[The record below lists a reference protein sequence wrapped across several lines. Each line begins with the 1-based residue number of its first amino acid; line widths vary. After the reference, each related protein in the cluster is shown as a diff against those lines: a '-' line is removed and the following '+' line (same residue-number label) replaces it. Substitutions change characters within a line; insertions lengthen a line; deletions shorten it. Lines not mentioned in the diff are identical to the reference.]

1 MKMPTKLK
9 ISPNDLVLEV
19 SESVDP
25 KKFDI
30 SKYDDFIEYICGNR
44 DYQKEAIK
52 KALFYFLSRNYKNLR
67 DLAIKNY
74 QKNEILQKIFPR
86 QRDYEKHLQLPD
98 KLSATLELATAT
110 GKSYVLYAIAR
121 IMLAEG
127 VVNRVL
133 VLCPS
138 TTIEAGLTEKFK
150 ELSSDPELL
159 RLLPKDAKIKNPR
172 IISGDQTIK
181 EGDICIENIH
191 AVYERTGSSIRDS
204 LKGKGQETL
213 VLNDEAHHIYNKPG
227 RDKAIKLWKK
237 FLQDPEYNFKYILGV
252 TGTAYIENEYFYDV
266 IYRYS
271 LRQAIEDG
279 FVKLIKYAVEGGAT
293 TEEEQF
299 KMIYKHHLKNKIKYR
314 KIKPLTIIVTRDIKT
329 CKDLTEKWIKF
340 ISKIEKIPK
349 SEVEKK
355 VLIVTSADE
364 HKQNVLKLRNV
375 DDKNNPVEWITS
387 VSMLSEGWDVKNVF
401 QIVPHEKRAFNSKL
415 LIAQVLGRGLRI
427 PPQYAMEKPEVIV
440 FNHVRWAPE
449 IRQLVEEVMEVE
461 LRFYV
466 YPIKEKDIYNFK
478 IHQIV
483 YELKEKP
490 RETKFKTEGP
500 KKITFSPQ
508 VESLE
513 KETEFEKAV
522 THEREIIKAKVKYD
536 FYTIEEVAND
546 IWNMLVLDDREF
558 GTDFSKKFTIAKIK
572 KLLRD
577 ALKKIGEKK
586 DRISEENRIK
596 AKQAF
601 GILKRKKTKSLKYEI
616 SIKEIKEIDT
626 GEIKSHSISISSL
639 RRGMTVFFDENS
651 LKYSKEEDKKVLE
664 NLPEDET
671 LPITALK
678 KIENPYYFKTP
689 TNICVVSSYPERI
702 FVKKLVEKENAEL
715 IDGWIKS
722 PDVGFYSIDYYWR
735 KGEHHKKGSFNPDF
749 FLWRKKDNLVIVI
762 EIKEDALI
770 EKVKEGISDIA
781 KENKAKYKFA
791 KEHFDKLNRNPKIKT
806 KYFFTYLTPKDF
818 DKFFEYLRQGKIEK
832 FNSEINIVLEN

>member
-1 MKMPTKLK
+1 MPSKLK

-19 SESVDP
+19 SENVDP

-30 SKYDDFIEYICGNR
+30 SKYDDFIEAICGTR
-44 DYQKEAIK
+44 EYQKEAIR
-52 KALFYFLSRNYKNLR
+52 KALFYFLSGNYKNLR

-74 QKNEILQKIFPR
+74 QKNEILQKIFPM

-159 RLLPKDAKIKNPR
+159 RLLPKNAKIKNPR

-191 AVYERTGSSIRDS
+191 AVYERTGSSIRAS

-279 FVKLIKYAVEGGAT
+279 FVKLIKYAVEGGAA

-299 KMIYKHHLKNKIKYR
+299 KMIYQHHLKNKRRYR

-340 ISKIEKIPK
+340 ISKIEKIPN
-349 SEVEKK
+349 SESEKK

-364 HKQNVLKLRNV
+364 HKQNVLKLRTV
-375 DDKNNPVEWITS
+375 DDKDNPVEWITS

-427 PPQYAMEKPEVIV
+427 PPQYATERPEVIV

-449 IRQLVEEVMEVE
+449 IKQLVEEVMEIE
-461 LRFYV
+461 LRLHV
-466 YPIKEKDIYNFK
+466 YPIKEKDRYNFK
-478 IHQIV
+478 IHQII

-522 THEREIIKAKVKYD
+522 TREREIIKARVKYD
-536 FYTIEEVAND
+536 FYTVEEVAND
-546 IWNMLVLDDREF
+546 IWNRLVWDDREF
-558 GTDFSKKFTIAKIK
+558 GTDFSKKFPIEKIK
-572 KLLRD
+572 KLLKD
-577 ALKKIGEKK
+577 ALKKIGEKEN
-586 DRISEENRIK
+586 RISEENRLK
-596 AKQAF
+596 AIRAF
-601 GILKRKKTKSLKYEI
+601 GIFKRKKTKSPKYEI
-616 SIKEIKEIDT
+616 SIKKIKEINT
-626 GEIKSHSISISSL
+626 KEIRPHSISVSGL
-639 RRGMTVFFDENS
+639 RKGVTVFFDENS
-651 LKYSKEEDKKVLE
+651 LEYSNEEDKKILE
-664 NLPEDET
+664 SLPEDESI
-671 LPITALK
+671 PASALGDRYIK
-678 KIENPYYFKTP
+678 NTYYFKTP
-689 TNICVVSSYPERI
+689 TNICIVSSSPERL
-702 FVKKLVEKENAEL
+702 FVRKLVEKENAEL
-715 IDGWIKS
+715 VDGWIKS

-749 FLWRKKDNLVIVI
+749 FLWRKKDNLIIVV

-770 EKVKEGISDIA
+770 EKVKEGVRDIA
-781 KENKAKYKFA
+781 KENKAKYRYA
-791 KEHFDKLNRNPKIKT
+791 KEHFERLNKNKKIKT
-806 KYFFTYLTPKDF
+806 RYFFTYLTPKDF
-818 DKFFEYLRQGKIEK
+818 DKFFEYLKQGKIEK
-832 FNSEINIVLEN
+832 FNSEINIALEE